1 MKKKKINFSVFCLS
15 AITALGIFTGCS
27 SNSSSDAQ
35 SSSSVSSSVSNSV
48 SDTSIIS
55 DAETIAAKHMPAAG
69 DYLNATD
76 GEFTC
81 ITISP
86 YDDTHFKF
94 KISKAV
100 LQNRDGQNF
109 YANETFCGEQLASF
123 ENAED
128 TTAVYKNELYD
139 ISFDCSDYG
148 RIHLSGLDEATTL
161 GSSFGNSE
169 ILHIN

>member
-15 AITALGIFTGCS
+15 AITALGIFTACS
-27 SNSSSDAQ
+27 ANSSSDAQ
-35 SSSSVSSSVSNSV
+35 SSSSISNSV
-48 SDTSIIS
+48 SETSTLS
-55 DAETIAAKHMPAAG
+55 ETETITAKYMPAPG
-69 DYLNATD
+69 DYRNASD
-76 GEFTC
+76 GESTT

-94 KISKAV
+94 KISSAF
-100 LQNRDGQNF
+100 LQPSEGE
-109 YANETFCGEQLASF
+109 YSYTHKTFCGEQIASF
-123 ENAED
+123 ENPND
-128 TTAVYKNELYD
+128 TVAVYKNELYD

>member
-1 MKKKKINFSVFCLS
+1 MKKQKLNFSVFCLS
-15 AITALGIFTGCS
+15 AITALGIFTACS
-27 SNSSSDAQ
+27 SNSSSNAQ
-35 SSSSVSSSVSNSV
+35 NSSSVSSSVSNSV

-55 DAETIAAKHMPAAG
+55 DAETIVAKHMPAAG

>member
-27 SNSSSDAQ
+27 ANSSSDAQ
-35 SSSSVSSSVSNSV
+35 SSSSVASSDAQSSSSVASSVSNSV
-48 SDTSIIS
+48 SETSIIS

-94 KISKAV
+94 KISKSV
-100 LQNRDGQNF
+100 LKNINGQNF
-109 YANETFCGEQLASF
+109 YTAETFCGEQLVSC
-123 ENAED
+123 
-128 TTAVYKNELYD
+128 
-139 ISFDCSDYG
+139 I
-148 RIHLSGLDEATTL
+148 IH
-161 GSSFGNSE
+161 
-169 ILHIN
+169 I

>member
-27 SNSSSDAQ
+27 ANSSSDAQ
-35 SSSSVSSSVSNSV
+35 SSSSVASSVSNSV

-86 YDDTHFKF
+86 YDDTHFRF
-94 KISKAV
+94 KISKSV
-100 LQNRDGQNF
+100 LKNINGQNF
-109 YANETFCGEQLASF
+109 YTAETFCGEQL
-123 ENAED
+123 
-128 TTAVYKNELYD
+128 V
-139 ISFDCSDYG
+139 
-148 RIHLSGLDEATTL
+148 
-161 GSSFGNSE
+161 
-169 ILHIN
+169 

>member
-1 MKKKKINFSVFCLS
+1 MKKQKLNFSVFCLS
-15 AITALGIFTGCS
+15 AITALGIFTACS
-27 SNSSSDAQ
+27 ANSSSDAQ
-35 SSSSVSSSVSNSV
+35 SSSSISNSV
-48 SDTSIIS
+48 SETSTLS
-55 DAETIAAKHMPAAG
+55 ETETITAKYMPAPG
-69 DYLNATD
+69 DYRNASD
-76 GEFTC
+76 GESTT

-94 KISKAV
+94 KISSAF
-100 LQNRDGQNF
+100 LQNINGQNF
-109 YANETFCGEQLASF
+109 YTAETFCSEQLASF
-123 ENAED
+123 ENTED

-148 RIHLSGLDEATTL
+148 RINLSGLDDATTL

>member
-1 MKKKKINFSVFCLS
+1 MKKQKLNFSVFCLS
-15 AITALGIFTGCS
+15 AITALGIFTACS
-27 SNSSSDAQ
+27 ANSSSDAQ
-35 SSSSVSSSVSNSV
+35 SSSSISNSV
-48 SDTSIIS
+48 SETSTLS
-55 DAETIAAKHMPAAG
+55 ETETITAKYMPAPG
-69 DYLNATD
+69 DYRNASD
-76 GEFTC
+76 GESTT

-94 KISKAV
+94 KISSAF
-100 LQNRDGQNF
+100 LQPSEGE
-109 YANETFCGEQLASF
+109 YSYTHETFCGEQIASF
-123 ENAED
+123 ENPND
-128 TTAVYKNELYD
+128 TVAVYKNELYD

>member
-1 MKKKKINFSVFCLS
+1 MKKQKLNFSVFCLS
-15 AITALGIFTGCS
+15 AITTLGIFTACS
-27 SNSSSDAQ
+27 ANSSSDAQ
-35 SSSSVSSSVSNSV
+35 SSSSISNSV
-48 SDTSIIS
+48 SETSTLS
-55 DAETIAAKHMPAAG
+55 ETETITAKYMPAPG
-69 DYLNATD
+69 DYRNASD
-76 GEFTC
+76 GESTT

-94 KISKAV
+94 KISSAF
-100 LQNRDGQNF
+100 LQPSEGEYN
-109 YANETFCGEQLASF
+109 YTHETFCGEQIASF
-123 ENAED
+123 ENPND
-128 TTAVYKNELYD
+128 TVAVYKNELYD